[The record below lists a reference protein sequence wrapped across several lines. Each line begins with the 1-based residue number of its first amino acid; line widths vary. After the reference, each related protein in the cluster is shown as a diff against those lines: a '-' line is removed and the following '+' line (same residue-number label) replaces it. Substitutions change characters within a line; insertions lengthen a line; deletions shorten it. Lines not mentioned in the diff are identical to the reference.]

1 MTRTAK
7 TAPPETLAAALA
19 AIAGADHVQAGEAA
33 RTLYSQDVWREG
45 APVDLVASPANETEC
60 AAMVRACTD
69 AGAPV
74 YPRGGGM
81 SYTAGYLADRP
92 GGVCLDTTRM
102 NRVLEINEAGMY
114 VRVEAGCTWKTLHEA
129 LAPTG
134 LRTPF
139 WGPLS
144 GVSSTIGGGVSQNNA
159 FFGAGVHGPTADS
172 VLSVSVALP
181 DGAILRTGTASG
193 ETGAGTARPFFRHYG
208 PDLTGLFCG
217 DAGALGVKTEIT
229 LRLIPAPA
237 HERWASFSFASRDA
251 CAAAMAAMG
260 RTGLACELFAFDPG
274 LTAVRMKRASL
285 MSDAKTLGKVVTGQ
299 KNLMKGLAEGAK
311 MALAGR
317 SFLGE
322 ADFNLHVV
330 TESHSKAGA
339 DDALRQLT
347 QLAERA
353 GGRSVEPTIPKVI
366 RANPFTPLNNMIGP
380 SAERWVPVHGIVAM
394 DDGAACWAEIEALF
408 ASLKTRFDAHGV
420 TTGFLVTTLST
431 TGFLVEPV
439 FLWPDELFD
448 LHRAHVETGYLKT
461 LKPRPA
467 DPAATELVTEARA
480 AVVDIFTR
488 YGAAHFQIGRTY
500 PLARTRS
507 APALALLRAI
517 KAELDPDDMINPGAL
532 RLGETA

>member
-1 MTRTAK
+1 MTRTAEAA
-7 TAPPETLAAALA
+7 TAGTLAATLSG
-19 AIAGADHVQAGEAA
+19 IIGDGHVHAGDAA

-45 APVDLVASPANETEC
+45 ARVDLVASPSSEAEC
-60 AAMVRACTD
+60 AALVHACAE

-102 NRVLEINEAGMY
+102 NRVLEISEAGMY
-114 VRVEAGCTWKTLHEA
+114 VRVEAGCTWKTLQDA

-134 LRTPF
+134 LRPPF

-144 GVSSTIGGGVSQNNA
+144 GLTSTIGGGVSQNNA

-181 DGAILRTGTASG
+181 DGDILRTGSASG
-193 ETGAGTARPFFRHYG
+193 ETGAGPARPFFRHYG

-237 HERWASFSFASRDA
+237 HERWASFSFATRDA

-339 DDALRQLT
+339 DDAMRHLSE
-347 QLAERA
+347 LAGRA

-380 SAERWVPVHGIVAM
+380 AAERWVPVHGIVAM
-394 DDGAACWAEIEALF
+394 DDGPACWAQIEALF

-420 TTGFLVTTLST
+420 TTGFLVTTLGT

-439 FLWPDELFD
+439 FLWPDDLFD
-448 LHRAHVETGYLKT
+448 LHHAHVEAGYLKT

-467 DPAATELVTEARA
+467 DPAATALVAEART

-488 YGAAHFQIGRTY
+488 YGAAHFQVGRTY

-507 APALALLRAI
+507 APALALLRAV
-517 KAELDPDDMINPGAL
+517 KAALDPHNIINPGAL
-532 RLGETA
+532 RLDGES